1 VPDDRRVLEGVE
13 RLVVDGTNVLHALRR
28 STTPL
33 PAAAL
38 IGRLRA
44 IVPPGV
50 SVIVVLDGSP
60 EHGLASRHVASGVE
74 IRYAGRFTADEVI
87 ARLVEYEF
95 AASSPG
101 ILVVTD
107 DIELTGIVRRS
118 GGRTTRNG
126 WLIDRL
132 DRQRL
137 SAPSIGRPR
146 AQRPNKPNEPP
157 RGSRERQ
164 PNEPPRGS
172 RERQPNEAQPGA
184 PSRRGSSE
192 RQPNEA
198 QSGAPSRRGSSEQ
211 QPNEAD
217 WPPNPPGRVAGPGTG
232 RGAGAGGG
240 RSAAPGAG
248 PGIGRG
254 AGPGIGRG
262 AGPDPAPDD
271 ATADDRPRWSPGRGA
286 TRKRGNGRRKPAS
299 GR

>member
-50 SVIVVLDGSP
+50 SVILVLDGSP
-60 EHGLASRHVASGVE
+60 EHGMASRHVASGVE

-101 ILVVTD
+101 TLVITD

-157 RGSRERQ
+157 RGS
-164 PNEPPRGS
+164 
-172 RERQPNEAQPGA
+172 
-184 PSRRGSSE
+184 
-192 RQPNEA
+192 
-198 QSGAPSRRGSSEQ
+198 SEQ
-211 QPNEAD
+211 QPN
-217 WPPNPPGRVAGPGTG
+217 PPNQPRGSSGPPPSIGRPNSP
-232 RGAGAGGG
+232 R
-240 RSAAPGAG
+240 
-248 PGIGRG
+248 RG
-254 AGPGIGRG
+254 AGPG
-262 AGPDPAPDD
+262 PAPDD
-271 ATADDRPRWSPGRGA
+271 TTADDRPRWSPGRGA